1 MRNKAEGLWLESI
14 ICGGICQA
22 GEAPLPSAILTGP
35 SSSWRRVCAQG
46 TDASTYLR
54 TMTGK
59 EYHNETTSR
68 RLATG

>member
-1 MRNKAEGLWLESI
+1 MKDEFDELPVGL

-22 GEAPLPSAILTGP
+22 GETPLPNTILTGP

-59 EYHNETTSR
+59 EFHNETTSR
-68 RLATG
+68 RLATD